1 MAGLRENDI
10 IIRFASEEVLSAAT
24 LIKVLWRHDVGDTVE
39 VVYSRD
45 GKESMTEVTLGQRPK
60 SGAI

>member
-1 MAGLRENDI
+1 LAGLRENDI
-10 IIRFASEEVLSAAT
+10 ITHLASKEILSAAT

-45 GKESMTEVTLGQRPK
+45 GKEFTTEVTLEQRPK
-60 SGAI
+60 SDAV